1 VRGART
7 LAVSI
12 ELLKYPFSVEAR
24 SAVQRMAN
32 DVGSLIAILKEPSN
46 NDLVEEAEERVYAAI
61 TQSEIKVPEID
72 RDEAL
77 LVYQAARLIVEKVCL
92 NLNRPGL
99 RSIQAEAESKAV
111 NKHLS
116 SERERVVRSLC
127 TDSLGWQIESTGTT
141 IERSRLPLSLRS
153 FEYRIR
159 FEDFLEV
166 APSFRS
172 MRWKLI
178 NRHLDAGWV
187 PIRKSELHRLMSGK
201 FKKLIIQSE
210 IRVPTL
216 PRRLTE
222 AVQRFE
228 SEMETRRKEREPTEY
243 TDESVSAFPPCI
255 SQLHQD
261 SINQKNVPHF
271 GRFAMA
277 AFFFKIG
284 MGKDEMMKIFRAA
297 PDFIQSLASYQID
310 HIKGKE
316 YEPPKCKTMQD
327 RGLCP
332 VALRTAFDSLCIY
345 ILHPVQ
351 FYETR
356 SWENSKG
363 ITDHSWYA
371 RKRTRRQ
378 NF

>member
-1 VRGART
+1 VRGAPT
-7 LAVSI
+7 LAVSL
-12 ELLKYPFSVEAR
+12 EQLKYPFSVESR
-24 SAVQRMAN
+24 STAQKLAK
-32 DVGSLIAILKEPSN
+32 DVGSLVNILNESGN
-46 NDLVEEAEERVYAAI
+46 NDLIEEAEERVYAAI
-61 TQSEIKVPEID
+61 SQSEIKLPEID
-72 RDEAL
+72 REEAV
-77 LVYQAARLIVEKVCL
+77 LVYQTARLIVEKVCL
-92 NLNRPGL
+92 NLNSPGL
-99 RSIQAEAESKAV
+99 RRIQAEAESKSV

-116 SERERVVRSLC
+116 SERDRVVTSLC
-127 TDSLGWQIESTGTT
+127 ADSLGWHIESTGTN

-172 MRWKLI
+172 VQWKLI

-201 FKKLIIQSE
+201 FKKLIVKSE

-216 PRRLTE
+216 PMRLTE

-228 SEMETRRKEREPTEY
+228 GEMETRRKEWEPVEY
-243 TDESVSAFPPCI
+243 TADSVSAFPPCI
-255 SQLHQD
+255 EQLHQD
-261 SINQKNVPHF
+261 SINQKNVSHF

-277 AFFFKIG
+277 AFLIKIG
-284 MGKDEMMKIFRAA
+284 MGKDDMMRIFRAA
-297 PDFIQSLASYQID
+297 PDFVQSLASYQID

-316 YEPPKCKTMQD
+316 YEPPKCDTMQNHS
-327 RGLCP
+327 LCP
-332 VALRTAFDSLCIY
+332 VYLRTVFDPLCTY
-345 ILHPVQ
+345 VLRPVQ
-351 FYETR
+351 FYKTR

-371 RKRTRRQ
+371 RKRTKRQ

>member
-1 VRGART
+1 M
-7 LAVSI
+7 AVSP
-12 ELLKYPFSVEAR
+12 EHLKYPFSVESR
-24 SAVQRMAN
+24 SAAQKLAR
-32 DVGSLIAILKEPSN
+32 DVGSLIGILNESGN
-46 NDLVEEAEERVYAAI
+46 NDLIEEAEERVFAAI

-72 RDEAL
+72 RESAV

-92 NLNRPGL
+92 NLNSHGL
-99 RSIQAEAESKAV
+99 RRIQAEAESKAV

-116 SERERVVRSLC
+116 SERDRVVRSLC
-127 TDSLGWQIESTGTT
+127 TDSLGWQIESTGTS

-172 MRWKLI
+172 VQWKLI

-187 PIRKSELHRLMSGK
+187 PVRKSELHRLMSGK
-201 FKKLIIQSE
+201 FKNLIVQSE

-216 PRRLTE
+216 PMRLTE

-228 SEMETRRKEREPTEY
+228 SEMEARRKEWEPMEY
-243 TDESVSAFPPCI
+243 TTESVSAFPPCI
-255 SQLHQD
+255 AQLHQD

-277 AFFFKIG
+277 AFFLKIG

-297 PDFIQSLASYQID
+297 PDFVRSLAS
-310 HIKGKE
+310 E
-316 YEPPKCKTMQD
+316 YEPPKCETMQKHT
-327 RGLCP
+327 LCP
-332 VALRTAFDSLCIY
+332 VYLRTVFDPLCPY
-345 ILHPVQ
+345 VVHPVQ

-356 SWENSKG
+356 TWENSKG

-371 RKRTRRQ
+371 RKRRKYQ
-378 NF
+378 SF

>member
-1 VRGART
+1 VRGKRI
-7 LAVSI
+7 LAVSP
-12 ELLKYPFSVEAR
+12 EHLKYPFSVEAR
-24 SAVQRMAN
+24 SAAQKLAR
-32 DVGSLIAILKEPSN
+32 DVGSLISILNESGN
-46 NDLVEEAEERVYAAI
+46 NDLIEEAEERVYAAI

-72 RDEAL
+72 RESAV

-92 NLNRPGL
+92 NLNSPGL
-99 RSIQAEAESKAV
+99 RRIQAEAESKAV

-116 SERERVVRSLC
+116 SERDRVVRSLC
-127 TDSLGWQIESTGTT
+127 TDSLGWNIESTGTS

-172 MRWKLI
+172 MQWKLI
-178 NRHLDAGWV
+178 NRHLEAGWV

-201 FKKLIIQSE
+201 FKNLIVQSE

-216 PRRLTE
+216 PMRITE

-228 SEMETRRKEREPTEY
+228 SEMESRRKEWEPMEY
-243 TDESVSAFPPCI
+243 TAESVTSFPPCI
-255 SQLHQD
+255 AQLHQD
-261 SINQKNVPHF
+261 SINQKNVSHF

-277 AFFFKIG
+277 AFFLKIG
-284 MGKDEMMKIFRAA
+284 MGKDDMMRIFRAA
-297 PDFIQSLASYQID
+297 PDFVRSLASYQID

-316 YEPPKCKTMQD
+316 YEPPKCETMQKHT
-327 RGLCP
+327 LCP
-332 VALRTAFDSLCIY
+332 VYLRTVFDPLCAY
-345 ILHPVQ
+345 VVHPVQ

-371 RKRTRRQ
+371 RKRRKHQR
-378 NF
+378 F